1 MDFDVL
7 KDISQR
13 KTEFMYGNE
22 CKSSIELEEIDLT
35 GIMRRLK

>member
-13 KTEFMYGNE
+13 KTEFMYGDE
-22 CKSSIELEEIDLT
+22 CKRELEEIDLT
-35 GIMRRLK
+35 GIIRRLK